1 MLVWRPL
8 PAPGSCWEGGRPA
21 LAGEQQGGRR
31 AEDAGQPDGHSSRP
45 RRRRLLSPHA
55 LPSNRAK
62 TMSESDHK
70 RRCPGRAPAL
80 RGESRPRLQQGEGAP
95 GVAGRGLVDFRTIVT
110 AVNVATGLGTR
121 TRGLQRPGEVP
132 SHCPSLHQPSGAPA
146 SLGAEARSAPQ
157 PCTPRPARPTLLQP
171 HGELR
176 RPPASGPG
184 RGLPPT
190 VPMAGARPLQDSR
203 VSWGAAPP
211 RPSGRPQRGRS
222 PVLAG
227 RVTLTTA
234 GGRASSHAPRTP
246 TPRTS
251 REPGRG
257 EEGRRGGRP
266 LALDERAAKAG
277 RDPPPRPPLPPACP
291 RGGPEV
297 RADTRCLHPAREGGW
312 GPGRGAGRVRPA
324 LPAGG
329 PPVCPAPT
337 VTPGG
342 P

>member
-1 MLVWRPL
+1 MSGGGRGPVSGAHATESRLERSVCTRSVGSVNGGGAVLVWRPL

-21 LAGEQQGGRR
+21 QAGEQQGGRR

-45 RRRRLLSPHA
+45 RRRRLPSPHA

-110 AVNVATGLGTR
+110 AVNVATGLRTR

-157 PCTPRPARPTLLQP
+157 PCTARPARPTLLQP

-184 RGLPPT
+184 HGLPPT

-203 VSWGAAPP
+203 VSWGGGDQAGPSAAAP
-211 RPSGRPQRGRS
+211 RS
-222 PVLAG
+222 L
-227 RVTLTTA
+227 
-234 GGRASSHAPRTP
+234 
-246 TPRTS
+246 
-251 REPGRG
+251 
-257 EEGRRGGRP
+257 
-266 LALDERAAKAG
+266 LDE
-277 RDPPPRPPLPPACP
+277 
-291 RGGPEV
+291 
-297 RADTRCLHPAREGGW
+297 
-312 GPGRGAGRVRPA
+312 
-324 LPAGG
+324 
-329 PPVCPAPT
+329 
-337 VTPGG
+337 
-342 P
+342 

>member
-1 MLVWRPL
+1 
-8 PAPGSCWEGGRPA
+8 
-21 LAGEQQGGRR
+21 
-31 AEDAGQPDGHSSRP
+31 
-45 RRRRLLSPHA
+45 
-55 LPSNRAK
+55 
-62 TMSESDHK
+62 MSESDHK

-95 GVAGRGLVDFRTIVT
+95 GVAGRRLVDFRTIVT
-110 AVNVATGLGTR
+110 AVNVATGLRTR

-171 HGELR
+171 QGELR

-190 VPMAGARPLQDSR
+190 VPMAGAHPLQDSR

-211 RPSGRPQRGRS
+211 RPSGQSWRPAPLPCRPPVPPASAPPRQGPGLPQRCRS

-257 EEGRRGGRP
+257 EEGRGGGRP
-266 LALDERAAKAG
+266 LALDERAAEAG
-277 RDPPPRPPLPPACP
+277 RDPLPRPPLPPACP

-297 RADTRCLHPAREGGW
+297 RADTRCLHPAREGGR

-337 VTPGG
+337 VAPGG